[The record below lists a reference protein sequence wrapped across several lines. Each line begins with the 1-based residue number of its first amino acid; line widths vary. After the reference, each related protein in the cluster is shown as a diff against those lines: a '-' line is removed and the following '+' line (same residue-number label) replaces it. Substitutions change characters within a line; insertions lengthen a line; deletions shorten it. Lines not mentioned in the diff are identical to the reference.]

1 DEELIKRM
9 PELERQWKAILFQT
23 SNKWPDKDAWVAT
36 WKEVYELRRW
46 TWITVY
52 AYFQKGRGYGGYGV
66 ILRNAVAKPIIAS
79 AKFSKDGK
87 SFFYQVFM
95 GIKAGVKLAEE
106 HKRCL
111 LSVDCNSVMIP
122 ALFLDACRC
131 SDKKCRDTRSPN
143 YICEVCESYFKS
155 YRGWDKSLMASL
167 VVELRGKKTLLQVTN
182 SCSKSAHYLAKREKK
197 NKRPGVEEKEERSA
211 PDDDKPV
218 VMELDDFPPALKN
231 SLWIDAFATGNFM
244 ANYDEDLYSSFVD
257 K

>member
-1 DEELIKRM
+1 ELNKRM
-9 PELERQWKAILFQT
+9 PELEREWRAILLQT
-23 SNKWPDKDAWVAT
+23 QNKWPDKDAWVAT

-46 TWITVY
+46 TWISVY
-52 AYFQKGRGYGGYGV
+52 AYFQKGQGYGGYGV

-106 HKRCL
+106 HKRSL

-122 ALFLDACRC
+122 TLFRDIRRC
-131 SDKKCRDTRSPN
+131 SDKNCRDTRYPN
-143 YICEVCESYFKS
+143 HICERCESYFKG
-155 YRGWDKSLMASL
+155 YRGWNKSLMASL
-167 VVELRGKKTLLQVTN
+167 VVELRGKKNLLQLTN
-182 SCSKSAHYLAKREKK
+182 SWSKAAHYLAKREKK
-197 NKRPGVEEKEERSA
+197 KKKEERSA
-211 PDDDKPV
+211 PDDDDKPGD
-218 VMELDDFPPALKN
+218 MELDDFPPELKDI
-231 SLWIDAFATGNFM
+231 LWIEAFATSNFM